1 MPSVLLSNVMSLTPK
16 IDEVRIVLNDLNID
30 LGCIVESWLQEHIH
44 DNIVAISGYNLV
56 RRDRIGG
63 QHGGICI
70 YVRKSI
76 TYTVLENL
84 SNLDFEVIWL
94 LLKPSRLPRGI
105 TNIIVGIV
113 YHPPSESHLPML
125 NYLCECLISI
135 ESDFPSSGSCY
146 LATLTN

>member
-76 TYTVLENL
+76 T
-84 SNLDFEVIWL
+84 
-94 LLKPSRLPRGI
+94 
-105 TNIIVGIV
+105 
-113 YHPPSESHLPML
+113 
-125 NYLCECLISI
+125 LCWKIY
-135 ESDFPSSGSCY
+135 P
-146 LATLTN
+146 T